1 MAVLPYLHFW
11 PIAGHVFAGTHC
23 LIFANAE
30 TTPDPVFAGRADDFA
45 WPQGIED
52 RAQLANVASQAKES
66 KRGFSNLPRR

>member
-1 MAVLPYLHFW
+1 
-11 PIAGHVFAGTHC
+11 